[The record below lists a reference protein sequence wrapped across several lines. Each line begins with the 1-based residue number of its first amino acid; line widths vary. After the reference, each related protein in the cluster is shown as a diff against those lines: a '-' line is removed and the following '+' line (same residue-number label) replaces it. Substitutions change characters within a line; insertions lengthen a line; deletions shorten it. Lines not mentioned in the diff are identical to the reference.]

1 MACSRQLLG
10 TELTFPVIMLLLRGA
25 LRVIAAIAGLL
36 LVYGVT
42 YAMEGMTTR
51 LPMSTTRELAT
62 STLWMLPWT
71 LLFCSG
77 FDDFATLAKRQW
89 VFWIGSFLLL
99 FFVYYY
105 DRNTTIS
112 GLTKAVMP
120 LLACIGAVLPHVFR
134 RVLLVYTV
142 CSVFAGICGI
152 IVLYF
157 VFQTFL
163 SPKTSFANGA
173 IALVIVTFALASL
186 GAGILSAAS
195 RLYIPRRASE

>member
-1 MACSRQLLG
+1 
-10 TELTFPVIMLLLRGA
+10 MLLLRGA
-25 LRVIAAIAGLL
+25 LRVTAAIAGLL

-77 FDDFATLAKRQW
+77 FDYFATLAKRQW

-120 LLACIGAVLPHVFR
+120 VSAR
-134 RVLLVYTV
+134 
-142 CSVFAGICGI
+142 CSLMCSDAFH
-152 IVLYF
+152 LY
-157 VFQTFL
+157 
-163 SPKTSFANGA
+163 
-173 IALVIVTFALASL
+173 
-186 GAGILSAAS
+186 
-195 RLYIPRRASE
+195 

>member
-1 MACSRQLLG
+1 MKPIPPGA
-10 TELTFPVIMLLLRGA
+10 RGSFT
-25 LRVIAAIAGLL
+25 L
-36 LVYGVT
+36 LVQP
-42 YAMEGMTTR
+42 EH
-51 LPMSTTRELAT
+51 LANRFKDA
-62 STLWMLPWT
+62 MLPPVFAT
-71 LLFCSG
+71 PVMIRVMENAALNAIKAYLVFCSG

-134 RVLLVYTV
+134 RVSLVYTV
-142 CSVFAGICGI
+142 CSVLAGICGI
-152 IVLYF
+152 VVLYF

-186 GAGILSAAS
+186 GAGILSVAS
-195 RLYIPRRASE
+195 RLYIPRRASA